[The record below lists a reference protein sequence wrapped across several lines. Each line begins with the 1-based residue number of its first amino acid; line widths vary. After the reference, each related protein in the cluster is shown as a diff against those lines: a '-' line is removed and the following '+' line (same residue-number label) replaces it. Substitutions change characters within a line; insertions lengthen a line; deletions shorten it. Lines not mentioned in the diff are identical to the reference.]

1 MARKY
6 LLTWE
11 PATKR
16 WRKMHKGKVYVISC
30 KALDCPP
37 TKEGSYLAANQWWEH
52 QFTKIKEPVCRFDYI
67 IEELERRKSWMTQQG
82 LDSSGMDKTI
92 QMVRDMAGEDLHPS
106 IAEAITEPNAPVWQE
121 RLSQFKPIP
130 DDRTVGHWVAQFLLL
145 READVAA
152 KQLSSSSFDTN
163 RLCLEAFSE
172 WCGHGLPIENL
183 DANRWIEW
191 YKVVQSSNISVSYK
205 KKRFMF
211 VKTFISWLI
220 ERELIPSFPSLY
232 SRRYKFAAS
241 DKEVKSL
248 PVDQV
253 REIVEA
259 ASGILRLH
267 LLLMLNCGFTQ
278 KDISDLKPDE
288 YRDGRITRRRSKT
301 SKRNTRVVSWKL
313 WDCTRDLL
321 DQYKRDGAD
330 HLLLTSSGKTWIQD
344 AMIAGKR
351 RKTDN
356 IRALYE
362 KLHMKVPLRRLRQ
375 TSGDMVM
382 HQFGKHIGDH
392 FLAHGT
398 SVVDAAYFS
407 RDQNELDQAI
417 EWLGKTYNLE

>member
-1 MARKY
+1 
-6 LLTWE
+6 
-11 PATKR
+11 
-16 WRKMHKGKVYVISC
+16 
-30 KALDCPP
+30 
-37 TKEGSYLAANQWWEH
+37 
-52 QFTKIKEPVCRFDYI
+52 
-67 IEELERRKSWMTQQG
+67 
-82 LDSSGMDKTI
+82 
-92 QMVRDMAGEDLHPS
+92 
-106 IAEAITEPNAPVWQE
+106 
-121 RLSQFKPIP
+121 
-130 DDRTVGHWVAQFLLL
+130 
-145 READVAA
+145 
-152 KQLSSSSFDTN
+152 
-163 RLCLEAFSE
+163 
-172 WCGHGLPIENL
+172 
-183 DANRWIEW
+183 
-191 YKVVQSSNISVSYK
+191 
-205 KKRFMF
+205 MF

-232 SRRYKFAAS
+232 LRRYKFAAS

-288 YRDGRITRRRSKT
+288 IPRWSNNSTKKQDQQTEHQGRVLETLDR
-301 SKRNTRVVSWKL
+301 
-313 WDCTRDLL
+313 TRDLL

-362 KLHMKVPLRRLRQ
+362 KLHIKGPLCRLRQ
-375 TSGDMVM
+375 TSGDTVM

-398 SVVDAAYFS
+398 SVVDAAYIQPRS
-407 RDQNELDQAI
+407 
-417 EWLGKTYNLE
+417 K